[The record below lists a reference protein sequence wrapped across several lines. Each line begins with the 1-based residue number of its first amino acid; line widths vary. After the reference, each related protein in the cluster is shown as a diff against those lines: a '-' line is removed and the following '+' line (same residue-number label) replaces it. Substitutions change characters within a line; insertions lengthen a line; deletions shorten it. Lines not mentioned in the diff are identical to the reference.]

1 MLIITK
7 TIKGQTVILI
17 EIEHKDSIEEDT
29 DIRGQAQTLHWWDS
43 VNKETI
49 RWVPVGEYPIE
60 GAEQWV
66 FLIEWVG

>member
-29 DIRGQAQTLHWWDS
+29 DIRGQAQTLH
-43 VNKETI
+43 
-49 RWVPVGEYPIE
+49 
-60 GAEQWV
+60 
-66 FLIEWVG
+66 